1 MWPYQ
6 TNPRLGDWRG
16 EKKLTTFF
24 IAYQKGCMNT
34 NGAKE
39 DVQKRCRRGPKPK
52 PRPMQPKVEGTP
64 RG

>member
-1 MWPYQ
+1 
-6 TNPRLGDWRG
+6 
-16 EKKLTTFF
+16 
-24 IAYQKGCMNT
+24 MNT

-52 PRPMQPKVEGTP
+52 PKPTQLKADGTP